1 MVQLDYDNDTFI
13 YTQKILFYLKD
24 ALSEN
29 NLTST
34 DMLFIFTRAP
44 FCKFVKTTIQHVRTS
59 IMLKYLD
66 LDKNFGI
73 L

>member
-44 FCKFVKTTIQHVRTS
+44 FCKFVKTVRTS

-66 LDKNFGI
+66 LDKKNLNSI
-73 L
+73 T

>member
-1 MVQLDYDNDTFI
+1 MVQLDYDKDTFI

-34 DMLFIFTRAP
+34 DMLFIFTHAP
-44 FCKFVKTTIQHVRTS
+44 FCNFVKNY
-59 IMLKYLD
+59 MLTCAHQYNVK
-66 LDKNFGI
+66 I
-73 L
+73 SRSW

>member
-13 YTQKILFYLKD
+13 YTQKILFYLKG

-44 FCKFVKTTIQHVRTS
+44 FCKFVKTTI
-59 IMLKYLD
+59 
-66 LDKNFGI
+66 
-73 L
+73 